1 MPSRYQEMLRKQR
14 QNEETARAGL
24 KWDTDEDSKLLS
36 MLEDNVSFADI
47 AKQLQRTEGSIR
59 TRLILYAIQKM
70 DKENFSLEQVA
81 EMVHLTEQDITE
93 YQEKKALRDSRRQ
106 NKPRLPKRPLNV
118 TNNDIYDILLSMNR
132 SLETLLSR

>member
-1 MPSRYQEMLRKQR
+1 MLRKQR